1 MSEAAQAGDKVA
13 GGAEAPQTAPP
24 NTAPALFYHL
34 TRSPREQVA
43 MMLLGRALSQGW
55 RVELRAD
62 PAHGP
67 LAQLDER
74 LWHGAAAEFLP
85 PTITTFS
92 PSMSFVL
99 LLRAGG
105 GGALGQDDVGYAL
118 RERLLPLA
126 TLLRHPMDKW
136 CSLQFCVGCPTTNQ
150 YHSSP
155 PFHIQSYS
163 EFFPSSQSPLYMVNI
178 VRNSHACKTSPR

>member
-85 PTITTFS
+85 HGI
-92 PSMSFVL
+92 
-99 LLRAGG
+99 AGG
-105 GGALGQDDVGYAL
+105 PQDAHQPILITEAAPSPEAGRFDAVMAVAGAMVTPEDCAGRQRLWILFDGTDETALALARRQWKTLTDAGIEGQY
-118 RERLLPLA
+118 
-126 TLLRHPMDKW
+126 W
-136 CSLQFCVGCPTTNQ
+136 
-150 YHSSP
+150 
-155 PFHIQSYS
+155 S
-163 EFFPSSQSPLYMVNI
+163 EAEGPWKRM
-178 VRNSHACKTSPR
+178 R